1 MTRVRYDAS
10 LFDDEPAQAA
20 PVAGA
25 RPGRIKF
32 DESLFESPDFGN
44 VKSGV
49 ASTANANA
57 GPRRADFGNVRS
69 NAPAN
74 IMGPE
79 EAPWNTHPR
88 LNRPVSITAPPP
100 RTWTEAGLDRGLA
113 IGRSALGI
121 GRAFVE
127 EDAKKYPFPGAR
139 LLSQVGALAGR
150 AGWDKAKEVSD
161 WIEANVD
168 RENFSDQLALKIQEM
183 EGDAGAQQ
191 SDREKFNQQALGT
204 AWSGGILETAKYLAD
219 NPGQALSLG
228 VDSIP
233 YFAAGGGAGAALRT
247 AGASTKLA
255 TAGALGAEVGLTSM
269 AAKQQARD
277 EVLQMPLDEL
287 ASVPDFD
294 DLARKHGPSQAR
306 QILAERAANVAAIS
320 QAVIGSVTAGATSRL
335 AAFERAAAGAGR
347 EAGKGAWRA
356 GAEGFAK
363 EAVQEGTQGAGEQLS
378 QNIGVSGVDSARGLT
393 EGVGA
398 SALIEAAAG
407 APTGAVA
414 GFMEPTTQK
423 VRTGDP
429 KVDAGA
435 KAAADAL
442 RRKLDAADKE
452 LAATVAAAPAPTVE
466 ATEAPT
472 AAVQP
477 TVAQPSPTPA
487 QAATAAPAPA
497 IEGIESAPG
506 AAQQPAVQ
514 PATGPQALL
523 VRAARK
529 AFDQRAR
536 VALDAARSAAGDPQ
550 AQMGEAETQALVQS
564 VAQEFGVAP
573 DEILRDRTQ
582 AAAPA
587 PQPVVEQPAV
597 EQSPA
602 PAQPEPV
609 MAAEPESAPQPAQA
623 PPSKRRDP
631 RQYPEDYGLP
641 PRSSGLYDDL
651 LDFAA
656 ANGGLDRDAWAAEG
670 VDPATWG
677 QREKRRHDPG
687 RSRSQAVRARQNNMR
702 RGQPIF
708 RRGGGMTPDQFREK
722 AQEAGYF
729 PAEDPNAPPTLDA
742 NDVLQA
748 VMGSL
753 NQGERHLTLEG
764 QGYDRQIEGIER
776 QRDDELRQE
785 QLDASDAALA
795 AEVGLTPDELKA
807 RVSAEYTPDML
818 PAELGTLSG
827 QDVADALTYTEL
839 VDRAIAHGATDEDID
854 AASIPFDGE
863 GNTESQI
870 ARNLWRLIDNLQ
882 GRTNADDQG
891 TAQEDARGVPQA
903 GAGARQSVPERLQPA
918 EGGPRQAEAPL
929 RSGRGADLFAAPTT
943 GEEVRARSEAVD
955 ERLRGAGTAATMR
968 QGAGDLFAG
977 PRPEQTRIPDAAP
990 ETTGELE
997 VTMTEEGK
1005 AKAADTLIRIDAEV
1019 DGQKLVVTGRAD
1031 RLIAQGQKRVA
1042 NLRNLLNCVRN

>member
-10 LFDDEPAQAA
+10 LFDDEPAQAE

-25 RPGRIKF
+25 RPGRVKF
-32 DESLFESPDFGN
+32 DESLFESPDFSN
-44 VKSGV
+44 VQSGV
-49 ASTANANA
+49 ASSANADA

-69 NAPAN
+69 NSAAN

-79 EAPWNTHPR
+79 EAPWNNHPR
-88 LNRPVSITAPPP
+88 LNRPVSITADDPDYWG
-100 RTWTEAGLDRGLA
+100 TT
-113 IGRSALGI
+113 
-121 GRAFVE
+121 
-127 EDAKKYPFPGAR
+127 
-139 LLSQVGALAGR
+139 GALARANMEQSIGGAIRAVGEAPEAARERLDRRFTNPDALNENLTPTARLNAAAEYLNPFGVINDTAQDLAALASGALTPEQFQRASDIGAGIAESGTIRRAERPFAERIPDDLLDDPGKSIKAIGQQAMASLPVTGLALAASRVSPAAGNAVMGTLAGGSGYQQAAEEGLSPADRQGKAGQVAVTEILTEKLPFDIALGR
-150 AGWDKAKEVSD
+150 AGKAMEGMFGKRVADAVQNNIGARMAATGATEVS
-161 WIEANVD
+161 
-168 RENFSDQLALKIQEM
+168 QEM
-183 EGDAGAQQ
+183 LAEVADISYDATMHGTGVSLDEFKRRVRDAG
-191 SDREKFNQQALGT
+191 LT
-204 AWSGGILETAKYLAD
+204 GGLI
-219 NPGQALSLG
+219 
-228 VDSIP
+228 
-233 YFAAGGGAGAALRT
+233 GAGMGGTGYVLQRP
-247 AGASTKLA
+247 
-255 TAGALGAEVGLTSM
+255 
-269 AAKQQARD
+269 KQQ
-277 EVLQMPLDEL
+277 V
-287 ASVPDFD
+287 
-294 DLARKHGPSQAR
+294 H
-306 QILAERAANVAAIS
+306 
-320 QAVIGSVTAGATSRL
+320 
-335 AAFERAAAGAGR
+335 
-347 EAGKGAWRA
+347 
-356 GAEGFAK
+356 
-363 EAVQEGTQGAGEQLS
+363 
-378 QNIGVSGVDSARGLT
+378 
-393 EGVGA
+393 
-398 SALIEAAAG
+398 
-407 APTGAVA
+407 
-414 GFMEPTTQK
+414 
-423 VRTGDP
+423 TGDP
-429 KVDAGA
+429 QADAGA

-442 RRKLDAADKE
+442 RRKLDAAEAE
-452 LAATVAAAPAPTVE
+452 LAVTAAAAPAPTVE

-477 TVAQPSPTPA
+477 TVAQTAPAPA
-487 QAATAAPAPA
+487 QAATVPPAPA
-497 IEGIESAPG
+497 VEAIETAPA

-536 VALDAARSAAGDPQ
+536 VALDTARSVAGDPQ

-573 DEILRDRTQ
+573 DEILRDRAQ
-582 AAAPA
+582 AAA

-597 EQSPA
+597 EQAPVAEAPA
-602 PAQPEPV
+602 PSQPEPV
-609 MAAEPESAPQPAQA
+609 MAAEPEPAPQPAPQR
-623 PPSKRRDP
+623 PSKRRDP

-677 QREKRRHDPG
+677 ERVKRNHDPG

-708 RRGGGMTPDQFREK
+708 RKGGGMTPDQFREK
-722 AQEAGYF
+722 ALEAGYF

-748 VMGSL
+748 VIGSL

-764 QGYDRQIEGIER
+764 QGYDKQIEGIER
-776 QRDDELRQE
+776 QRDDEFRAEQE
-785 QLDASDAALA
+785 AASDAALA
-795 AEVGLTPDELKA
+795 AEVGVTPDELKA
-807 RVSAEYTPDML
+807 RVSTEYNPDML
-818 PAELGTLSG
+818 PAELGALSG

-839 VDRAIAHGATDEDID
+839 VDRAMAHGATDQEID
-854 AASIPFDGE
+854 AATLSFVPGGDVE
-863 GNTESQI
+863 GQI

-891 TAQEDARGVPQA
+891 TAQEDAGGVPQA
-903 GAGARQSVPERLQPA
+903 GERAQQSVPAGLQPA
-918 EGGPRQAEAPL
+918 EGGPGQAEAPL
-929 RSGRGADLFAAPTT
+929 RSGRGADLFAAQTT

-955 ERLRGAGTAATMR
+955 ERLRGDGTAATMR

-990 ETTGELE
+990 EATGELE
-997 VTMTEEGK
+997 VTMTEAGK